1 LTVAATP
8 TNTPQAVATQE
19 IVYPN
24 PYNPS
29 KGDLNIIYNVLD
41 PSDTVKVRFY
51 TRALR
56 LIREESLYPSGAGM
70 NKGSI
75 QADLFKAF
83 SNGIYFYEVV
93 SRDIKGAEKS
103 GVINKVI
110 ILR

>member
-1 LTVAATP
+1 M
-8 TNTPQAVATQE
+8 
-19 IVYPN
+19 
-24 PYNPS
+24 
-29 KGDLNIIYNVLD
+29 
-41 PSDTVKVRFY
+41 
-51 TRALR
+51 
-56 LIREESLYPSGAGM
+56 EESLYPSGAGM